1 LCFGELPEQCCS
13 FLARSPITN
22 AQLKVID
29 QLAFTVERMSAVFKG
44 VGSEDFKNLLK
55 RHHLVNDFEAV

>member
-1 LCFGELPEQCCS
+1 
-13 FLARSPITN
+13 
-22 AQLKVID
+22 VID

-55 RHHLVNDFEAV
+55 RHHLVNNFEAV